1 MTGSYTD
8 ASTDAYG
15 LDALLLSLLRV
26 FQQMLL
32 KAMNLDEKNGR
43 AFILLLWICFLSYWC
58 CSFLCSSS

>member
-26 FQQMLL
+26 LQQMLL
-32 KAMNLDEKNGR
+32 KAMNLDLEPY
-43 AFILLLWICFLSYWC
+43 ILVGSW
-58 CSFLCSSS
+58 